1 MDTAKSSAGRG
12 GGQRLTRK
20 LAIIAINIASL
31 VCLVWVLRGSGLSQL
46 NREVAH
52 LHWPWVAV
60 SAVSGVLVYLWQAW
74 RWSLLLAPVKP
85 VSVGHSTRAIF
96 VGLFANELLPLRA
109 GEIVRCFLQGR
120 WSQIPLSVVL
130 ASALIERIF
139 DGVWLMACLFAAFRS
154 MPRMPRFL
162 VDGAYVLGA
171 VILVVA
177 AFLAIAMYWREQTL
191 DALVKAKW
199 LSWVHILV
207 QDLHLIGHSR
217 YLYMAFL
224 VSMPYLLMQVLPIYA
239 LFQAYAPLA
248 YLGWLP
254 AFVTMVILRL
264 GAVVPQAPG
273 SLGAFNALT
282 VVSLLL
288 FHVPRALA
296 KRFSILLWVVV
307 TIPLLLTGFI
317 ALAIT
322 GVKMDEL
329 RRHAEAATSAPR
341 EPAPVAPHQ

>member
-1 MDTAKSSAGRG
+1 MDTTQSSAGRG
-12 GGQRLTRK
+12 GRERFARTV
-20 LAIIAINIASL
+20 AIIVINLASL
-31 VCLVWVLRGSGLSQL
+31 ACLVWVLRGSGMSNLHH
-46 NREVAH
+46 EVAH

-60 SAVSGVLVYLWQAW
+60 SAVSGILVYTWQAW

-85 VSVGHSTRAIF
+85 VSVGHSLRAIF

-154 MPRMPRFL
+154 APHMPRFL

-177 AFLAIAMYWREQTL
+177 AFLATAMYWREQTL

-199 LSWVHILV
+199 LAWVHVLV

-217 YLYMAFL
+217 YLYMAFFL
-224 VSMPYLLMQVLPIYA
+224 SMPYLLMQVIPIYA

-248 YLGWLP
+248 YLGWTP
-254 AFVTMVILRL
+254 AFVTMVVLRL

-296 KRFSILLWVVV
+296 KRFSILLWVVI
-307 TIPLLLTGFI
+307 TIPLLFTGFI

-322 GVKMDEL
+322 GIKMDEL
-329 RRHAEAATSAPR
+329 RRHAEAAKSAAP
-341 EPAPVAPHQ
+341 EPAPASHRG